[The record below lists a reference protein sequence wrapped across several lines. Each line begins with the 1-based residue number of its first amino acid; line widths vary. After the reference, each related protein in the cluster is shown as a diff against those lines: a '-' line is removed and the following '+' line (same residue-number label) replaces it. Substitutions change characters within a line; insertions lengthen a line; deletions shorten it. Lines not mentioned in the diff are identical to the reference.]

1 MGTDNSHAPSTWSP
15 RQIMLATLFVALVV
29 VGFWLL
35 FRFRNVIFILFV
47 GILIGTAVK
56 PAVAWFGRRGVPRV
70 QGQIMIY
77 VLLLLVIVG
86 FLVLAL
92 PLILDQTTAISAQLD
107 DYYSSARML
116 MVRSPSA
123 ILTRLGFR
131 LPSRFEV
138 ENLVQANG
146 STDQTE
152 AEPGTA
158 QAEDEEMAEL
168 VTQVFYYTGLT
179 ARTIF
184 TIIAILL
191 TSFYWT
197 LEGDRAIRSVLLL
210 VPKIQR
216 ENVREVVQAIE
227 DRLGGYLLG
236 QATLMLVIGSMQLVA
251 YMLIGLPNALLLAI
265 IAGVMEAVPVVGPV
279 LGALPAI
286 LVAATTSPDKII
298 WVLVSAGLIQ
308 FFENNWLVPRVMDKS
323 VGVNPLL
330 TLLALAAFSS
340 LMGLPG
346 AVLAIPLAAMLQL
359 VINRFIF
366 DPSEDAPIEPAGR
379 DYLSL
384 LRYQAQEIAQDI
396 RKQVRLDEGE
406 AESET
411 DQLKDSIEAIANDLD
426 RLLGQTTPKEERPA

>member
-1 MGTDNSHAPSTWSP
+1 
-15 RQIMLATLFVALVV
+15 MLATLFVALVV

-56 PAVAWFGRRGVPRV
+56 PAAAWFARRGIPRV
-70 QGQIMIY
+70 PAQILVY

-86 FLVLAL
+86 FLVVAL
-92 PLILDQTTAISAQLD
+92 PMILDQSTAITDQLD
-107 DYYSSARML
+107 DYYTSARMF

-131 LPSRFEV
+131 LPSQFEV
-138 ENLVQANG
+138 EDLVQANG
-146 STDQTE
+146 GAPQAQ

-158 QAEDEEMAEL
+158 QAEDEEMTEL
-168 VTQVFYYTGLT
+168 VAQVFYYTGL
-179 ARTIF
+179 AAGTIF

-210 VPKIQR
+210 VPKPQR
-216 ENVREVVQAIE
+216 ENVREVIQAIE

-236 QATLMLVIGSMQLVA
+236 QATLMLVIGGLQLVA
-251 YMLIGLPNALLLAI
+251 YLLIGLPNALLLAI

-279 LGALPAI
+279 LGALPAV

-346 AVLAIPLAAMLQL
+346 AVLAIPLAAILQL
-359 VINRFIF
+359 VFNRFIF

-379 DYLSL
+379 DHLSY
-384 LRYQAQEIAQDI
+384 LRYQVQEIAQDI
-396 RKQVRLDEGE
+396 RKQVRMEDGDEE
-406 AESET
+406 PET
-411 DQLKDSIEAIANDLD
+411 DQVKDSIEAIANDLD
-426 RLLGQTTPKEERPA
+426 RLLGQAAPKDLAATKEGGQA